1 MEKMNEPS
9 GGIDPGLTAKGVAIA
24 ASAVGAAVMAATKP
38 PESRMQLLRY
48 GIVSIGS
55 GFLFAELVAEVASH
69 YLGIPATKLVLP
81 AGGLVGAVAW
91 GVWGYARHILD
102 QVSSSDEGLIPAIK
116 KAIFG

>member
-1 MEKMNEPS
+1 MGQMAEPN
-9 GGIDPGLTAKGVAIA
+9 GGIDPALTAKGVAIA

-55 GFLFAELVAEVASH
+55 GFLFAELAAEVASR
-69 YLGIPATKLVLP
+69 YLGIPAAKLVLP

-91 GVWGYARHILD
+91 GVWGYARHLLD
-102 QVSSSDEGLIPAIK
+102 RVSSSEDGLIPALK

>member
-1 MEKMNEPS
+1 MAEPS
-9 GGIDPGLTAKGVAIA
+9 GGIDPALTAKGIAIT
-24 ASAVGAAVMAATKP
+24 ASAIGAAVMAATKP

-55 GFLFAELVAEVASH
+55 GFLFAELAAEVASH
-69 YLGIPATKLVLP
+69 YLGIPAAKLMLP

-102 QVSSSDEGLIPAIK
+102 RVSSSEDGLIPALK